1 MKNNDQLNKHLSLD
15 DRTEIEECLC
25 KGMTFKAIAKRIGK
39 SPTTV
44 SYEIKQNFTLV
55 RTSCSQK
62 DKDGNL
68 LTLCPKLLKCPYVC
82 NSCKRCNYKCAYD
95 KHKYIAS
102 VAHKL
107 YKERLTT
114 SREGTPLNQVSFYS
128 NDDVI
133 YEKTMQGQRLYHIIQ
148 SNNLNVSKS
157 TVYRHL
163 HKGYLSIS
171 PLDTP
176 RIVKFKPRKTK
187 KETPIPKTLKIGRSY
202 DDFLDFI
209 QTNDISHW
217 VEMDTVIGSIGGK
230 TLLTFTFTNSNFFLA
245 YLLENKTAHEVSSAI
260 SNIKQSLSRQS
271 LNFGDIFSVI
281 LTDNG
286 SEFANVTSI
295 ENSIDTKDK
304 DCKMYFCDANASWQK
319 PHVEKN
325 HTILRDYLP
334 KGSSFDNLSQEII
347 YKVCSHINS
356 IKRKSLNGKSSYDV
370 FSFMFSKDLC
380 SALNIEEINPKDVIQ
395 SPKLIKNLLKK

>member
-1 MKNNDQLNKHLSLD
+1 MKNNVQLHKHLSLD

-25 KGMTFKAIAKRIGK
+25 KGMTFKAIARRISK
-39 SPTTV
+39 CATTV

-55 RTSCSQK
+55 RTSYPQK

-68 LTLCPKLLKCPYVC
+68 LTLCPKLLKAPYVC
-82 NSCKRCNYKCAYD
+82 NSCKRFKCKCTYD
-95 KHKYIAS
+95 KRKYIATQ
-102 VAHKL
+102 AHKL
-107 YKERLTT
+107 YKERLTS
-114 SREGTPLNQVSFYS
+114 SREGIPLNQASFYS
-128 NDDVI
+128 NDDII

-148 SNNLNVSKS
+148 SNDLKVSKS
-157 TVYRHL
+157 TLYRHL

-176 RIVKFKPRKTK
+176 RIVKFKPRKTE
-187 KETPIPKTLKIGRSY
+187 KETPIPKALKIGRTY

-209 QTNDISHW
+209 QINDISHW

-230 TLLTFTFTNSNFFLA
+230 TLLTFTFNNNNFFIA
-245 YLLENKTAHEVSSAI
+245 YLLENKTAHEVSFAI

-271 LNFGDIFSVI
+271 FNFGDIFSFI

-295 ENSIDTKDK
+295 ENSIDIKDK

-334 KGSSFDNLSQEII
+334 KGTSFDNLNQDII
-347 YKVCSHINS
+347 DKVCSHINS
-356 IKRKSLNGKSSYDV
+356 IKRKSLNGKSSYEV
-370 FSFMFSKDLC
+370 FSFMFSKKLC
-380 SALNIEEINPKDVIQ
+380 SALNIEEINPIDVIQ
-395 SPKLIKNLLKK
+395 SPKLIKDLLKK